1 MRFLSEND
9 SDFVRD
15 RFEKELVEDV
25 TVTLFTQPDL
35 KGLIV
40 PGMDCET
47 CQPTEQL
54 LREVSDLSER
64 VILQT
69 VNHREDREVSELAN
83 VERIPTIVISKGEE
97 SNVRYLGIPAGT
109 EFPVLLEAIVN
120 VSSGAPNLNEET
132 LEFLQNLENEL
143 TIKVFVTP
151 N

>member
-9 SDFVRD
+9 SNFVRD

-69 VNHREDREVSELAN
+69 VNHREDIEASELAN
-83 VERIPTIVISKGEE
+83 VERIPTILISKGEE

-132 LEFLQNLENEL
+132 LEFLKDLENEL

>member
-1 MRFLSEND
+1 MRFLTEND

-69 VNHREDREVSELAN
+69 VNHKEDREVSELAN
-83 VERIPTIVISKGEE
+83 VERIPTILISKGEE

-132 LEFLQNLENEL
+132 LEFLKDLEKEL

>member
-25 TVTLFTQPDL
+25 TETLFTHPDL

-40 PGMDCET
+40 PGRDCET

-69 VNHREDREVSELAN
+69 VNHREDIEASELAN
-83 VERIPTIVISKGEE
+83 VERIPTILISKGEE

-132 LEFLQNLENEL
+132 LEFLKDLENEL

>member
-9 SDFVRD
+9 SDFVRG

-54 LREVSDLSER
+54 LREVSDLSDR

-83 VERIPTIVISKGEE
+83 VERIPTILISKGEE
-97 SNVRYLGIPAGT
+97 SNVRYLGIPAGP

-132 LEFLQNLENEL
+132 LEFLKDLEKEL

>member
-1 MRFLSEND
+1 MRFLTEND

-132 LEFLQNLENEL
+132 LEFLQKLENEL

>member
-1 MRFLSEND
+1 MRFLTEND
-9 SDFVRD
+9 SNFVRE

-40 PGMDCET
+40 PGRDCET

-69 VNHREDREVSELAN
+69 VNHKEDREVSELAN
-83 VERIPTIVISKGEE
+83 VERIPTILISKGEE

-132 LEFLQNLENEL
+132 LEFLKDLEKEL

>member
-1 MRFLSEND
+1 MRFLTEND

>member
-1 MRFLSEND
+1 MRFLTEND

-143 TIKVFVTP
+143 RIKVFVTP

>member
-1 MRFLSEND
+1 MRFLNEND
-9 SDFVRD
+9 SNFVRD

-40 PGMDCET
+40 PGGDCET

-69 VNHREDREVSELAN
+69 VNHREDREASELAK
-83 VERIPTIVISKGEE
+83 VERIPTILISKGEE

-132 LEFLQNLENEL
+132 LEFLKDLENDL